1 LNGYQ
6 LTPEQIRQ
14 AQMIAAMT
22 NQQMSPQ
29 APQQAPQMPQQ
40 TPQMPQQAPQ
50 MPQQAPQQQ
59 GLLSRLGSGIS
70 NYLSDPENRAR
81 LAAGFNTMRLN
92 PDPNIAAM
100 AQSRIESSQQQ
111 KLLKSQANKTA
122 AVLRAQGQAEIA
134 DMIEQNPEMALE
146 ITKAFYANQFKS
158 PSVFQQKID
167 AAKKLG
173 LTDEQA
179 FERAMSGGGTTQ
191 YARNDTINMPGG
203 AETEI
208 YKTAIQKDY
217 ALAEEAQKSLSS
229 IQNLNQ
235 TIDLIESGNATLGIG
250 SSFRQDIDRMKA
262 FFGDEDA
269 IKSASST
276 ALLNALLGQDVFGA
290 ISSLGIGARG
300 LDTPAEREFLR
311 SVLTGTTEM
320 TPEALLR
327 MTNLRKKYAEKVI
340 EKYNTA
346 VNKGQ
351 FEYMGE
357 NFQNRF
363 APIDYTPSYLLNR
376 PSGVPESTWS
386 KMSER
391 EKRQA
396 VELFSNGAN

>member
-1 LNGYQ
+1 LNAYQ

-122 AVLRAQGQAEIA
+122 AVLRAQGQAELA

-146 ITKAFYANQFKS
+146 ITKAFYANKFKS
-158 PSVFQQKID
+158 PSVFQQKLD

-179 FERAMSGGGTTQ
+179 FERAMSGSGT
-191 YARNDTINMPGG
+191 TINMPSG

-208 YKTAIQKDY
+208 YKTAIEKDY

-229 IQNLNQ
+229 IANLNQ

-351 FEYMGE
+351 FKYMGE

-386 KMSER
+386 KMNEK

>member
-50 MPQQAPQQQ
+50 MPQQAPQQP
-59 GLLSRLGSGIS
+59 GLLSRIGGGIS

-122 AVLRAQGQAEIA
+122 AVLRAQGQAELA

-173 LTDEQA
+173 LSDEQA
-179 FERAMSGGGTTQ
+179 FERAMSGSGT
-191 YARNDTINMPGG
+191 TINMPGG

-229 IQNLNQ
+229 IANLNQ

-351 FEYMGE
+351 FKYMGE

>member
-122 AVLRAQGQAEIA
+122 AVLRAQGQAELA
-134 DMIEQNPEMALE
+134 DMIEQNPQMALE

-173 LTDEQA
+173 MSDEQA
-179 FERAMSGGGTTQ
+179 FERAMSGGGT
-191 YARNDTINMPGG
+191 TINMPGG

-351 FEYMGE
+351 FKYMGE

>member
-1 LNGYQ
+1 L
-6 LTPEQIRQ
+6 
-14 AQMIAAMT
+14 
-22 NQQMSPQ
+22 
-29 APQQAPQMPQQ
+29 
-40 TPQMPQQAPQ
+40 
-50 MPQQAPQQQ
+50 
-59 GLLSRLGSGIS
+59 
-70 NYLSDPENRAR
+70 
-81 LAAGFNTMRLN
+81 
-92 PDPNIAAM
+92 
-100 AQSRIESSQQQ
+100 
-111 KLLKSQANKTA
+111 
-122 AVLRAQGQAEIA
+122 
-134 DMIEQNPEMALE
+134 
-146 ITKAFYANQFKS
+146 
-158 PSVFQQKID
+158 
-167 AAKKLG
+167 
-173 LTDEQA
+173 
-179 FERAMSGGGTTQ
+179 
-191 YARNDTINMPGG
+191 
-203 AETEI
+203 
-208 YKTAIQKDY
+208 
-217 ALAEEAQKSLSS
+217 
-229 IQNLNQ
+229 QNLNQ

-351 FEYMGE
+351 FKYMGE

-386 KMSER
+386 KMSEK

>member
-1 LNGYQ
+1 
-6 LTPEQIRQ
+6 
-14 AQMIAAMT
+14 MIAAMT
-22 NQQMSPQ
+22 NQQVSPQ

-40 TPQMPQQAPQ
+40 SPQQAPQ
-50 MPQQAPQQQ
+50 KQ
-59 GLLSRLGSGIS
+59 GLLSRLGGGIS
-70 NYLSDPENRAR
+70 NYLGDPENRAR
-81 LAAGFNTMRLN
+81 LAMGFNTMRLN

-100 AQSRIESSQQQ
+100 AQSRIQSSQQQ

-122 AVLRAQGQAEIA
+122 AVFRAQGQTELA

-158 PSVFQQKID
+158 PSVFQQKLD

-179 FERAMSGGGTTQ
+179 FERAMSGSGT
-191 YARNDTINMPGG
+191 TINMPGG
-203 AETEI
+203 AETAI
-208 YKTAIQKDY
+208 YKTAIEKDY

-229 IQNLNQ
+229 IANLNQ

-363 APIDYTPSYLLNR
+363 APIDYTPSYLLIR

>member
-1 LNGYQ
+1 
-6 LTPEQIRQ
+6 
-14 AQMIAAMT
+14 M
-22 NQQMSPQ
+22 PQ
-29 APQQAPQMPQQ
+29 QMPQQ

-122 AVLRAQGQAEIA
+122 AVLRAQGQAELA
-134 DMIEQNPEMALE
+134 DMIEQNPEMALD
-146 ITKAFYANQFKS
+146 ITKAFYANKFKS
-158 PSVFQQKID
+158 PSVFQQKLD

-173 LTDEQA
+173 MTDEQA
-179 FERAMSGGGTTQ
+179 FESAMSGSGT
-191 YARNDTINMPGG
+191 TINMPGG

-340 EKYNTA
+340 EKYNKA
-346 VNKGQ
+346 VDSGQ
-351 FEYMGE
+351 FKYLGE

-363 APIDYTPSYLLNR
+363 SPIDYTPSYLLSR
-376 PSGVPESTWS
+376 PSRVPESTWI
-386 KMSER
+386 KMSEK

>member
-122 AVLRAQGQAEIA
+122 AVLRAQGQAELA
-134 DMIEQNPEMALE
+134 DMIEQNPEMALD

-158 PSVFQQKID
+158 PSVFQQKLD

-179 FERAMSGGGTTQ
+179 FERAMSGSGT
-191 YARNDTINMPGG
+191 TINMPGG

-229 IQNLNQ
+229 IANLNQ

-351 FEYMGE
+351 FKYMGE

-376 PSGVPESTWS
+376 PSGVPESTWI
-386 KMSER
+386 KMSEK

>member
-1 LNGYQ
+1 LNAYQ

-122 AVLRAQGQAEIA
+122 AVLRAQGQAELA

-158 PSVFQQKID
+158 PSVFQQKLD

-179 FERAMSGGGTTQ
+179 FERAMSGSGT
-191 YARNDTINMPGG
+191 TINMPGG

-229 IQNLNQ
+229 IANLNQ

-363 APIDYTPSYLLNR
+363 APIDYTPSYLLSR

>member
-1 LNGYQ
+1 MNGYQ

-50 MPQQAPQQQ
+50 MPQQAPQQP
-59 GLLSRLGSGIS
+59 GLLSRIGGGIS

-122 AVLRAQGQAEIA
+122 AVLRAQGQAELA
-134 DMIEQNPEMALE
+134 DMIEQNPEIALD

-158 PSVFQQKID
+158 PSVFQQKLD

-179 FERAMSGGGTTQ
+179 FERAMSGSGT
-191 YARNDTINMPGG
+191 TINMPGG

-217 ALAEEAQKSLSS
+217 ALQEEAQKSLSS
-229 IQNLNQ
+229 IENLNQ
-235 TIDLIESGNATLGIG
+235 TIDLIESGNATLGFL

-269 IKSASST
+269 VKSASST

-290 ISSLGIGARG
+290 ISSLGIGA
-300 LDTPAEREFLR
+300 
-311 SVLTGTTEM
+311 
-320 TPEALLR
+320 
-327 MTNLRKKYAEKVI
+327 NL
-340 EKYNTA
+340 
-346 VNKGQ
+346 
-351 FEYMGE
+351 F
-357 NFQNRF
+357 
-363 APIDYTPSYLLNR
+363 
-376 PSGVPESTWS
+376 
-386 KMSER
+386 
-391 EKRQA
+391 
-396 VELFSNGAN
+396 

>member
-122 AVLRAQGQAEIA
+122 AVLRAQGQAELA
-134 DMIEQNPEMALE
+134 DMIEQNPEMALD

-158 PSVFQQKID
+158 PSVFQQKLD

-179 FERAMSGGGTTQ
+179 FERAMSGSGT
-191 YARNDTINMPGG
+191 TINMPGG

-229 IQNLNQ
+229 IANLNQ

-262 FFGDEDA
+262 FFGDDDA
-269 IKSASST
+269 VKSASST

-290 ISSLGIGARG
+290 ISNLGIGARG

-351 FEYMGE
+351 FKYMGE
-357 NFQNRF
+357 NFQNRL
-363 APIDYTPSYLLNR
+363 P
-376 PSGVPESTWS
+376 
-386 KMSER
+386 
-391 EKRQA
+391 Q
-396 VELFSNGAN
+396 

>member
-1 LNGYQ
+1 MNGYQ

-14 AQMIAAMT
+14 AQMMAAMT
-22 NQQMSPQ
+22 NQQVSPQ
-29 APQQAPQMPQQ
+29 APQQ

-50 MPQQAPQQQ
+50 KQ
-59 GLLSRLGSGIS
+59 GLLSRLGGGIS
-70 NYLSDPENRAR
+70 NYLGDPENRAR
-81 LAAGFNTMRLN
+81 LAMGFNTMRLN

-111 KLLKSQANKTA
+111 KMLKSQANKTA
-122 AVLRAQGQAEIA
+122 AVLRAQGQAELA

-158 PSVFQQKID
+158 PSVFQQKLD

-179 FERAMSGGGTTQ
+179 FERAMSGSGT
-191 YARNDTINMPGG
+191 TINMPGG
-203 AETEI
+203 AETAI
-208 YKTAIQKDY
+208 YTTAIEKDY
-217 ALAEEAQKSLSS
+217 ALQEEAQNSLSS
-229 IQNLNQ
+229 IESLNQ

-250 SSFRQDIDRMKA
+250 SSFRQDINRMKA

-290 ISSLGIGARG
+290 ITSLGIGARG

-311 SVLTGTTEM
+311 EVLTGTTEM
-320 TPEALLR
+320 TPDQLLGI
-327 MTNLRKKYAEKVI
+327 TNLRKKYAEKVV
-340 EKYNTA
+340 EKYNKA
-346 VNKGQ
+346 VDSGQ
-351 FEYMGE
+351 FKYLGE

-363 APIDYTPSYLLNR
+363 APIDYTPSYLLSR
-376 PSGVPESTWS
+376 PSWVPESDWNEMT
-386 KMSER
+386 
-391 EKRQA
+391 EKQKRDS
-396 VELFSNGAN
+396 VRLSSSGVN

>member
-122 AVLRAQGQAEIA
+122 AVLRAQGQAELA
-134 DMIEQNPEMALE
+134 DMIEQNPQMALE

-158 PSVFQQKID
+158 PSVFQQK
-167 AAKKLG
+167 
-173 LTDEQA
+173 T
-179 FERAMSGGGTTQ
+179 R
-191 YARNDTINMPGG
+191 R
-203 AETEI
+203 
-208 YKTAIQKDY
+208 
-217 ALAEEAQKSLSS
+217 
-229 IQNLNQ
+229 
-235 TIDLIESGNATLGIG
+235 
-250 SSFRQDIDRMKA
+250 
-262 FFGDEDA
+262 
-269 IKSASST
+269 
-276 ALLNALLGQDVFGA
+276 
-290 ISSLGIGARG
+290 
-300 LDTPAEREFLR
+300 
-311 SVLTGTTEM
+311 
-320 TPEALLR
+320 
-327 MTNLRKKYAEKVI
+327 RKKI
-340 EKYNTA
+340 RA
-346 VNKGQ
+346 V
-351 FEYMGE
+351 
-357 NFQNRF
+357 R
-363 APIDYTPSYLLNR
+363 
-376 PSGVPESTWS
+376 
-386 KMSER
+386 
-391 EKRQA
+391 
-396 VELFSNGAN
+396 

>member
-122 AVLRAQGQAEIA
+122 AVLRAQGQAELA
-134 DMIEQNPEMALE
+134 DMIEQNPEMALD

-158 PSVFQQKID
+158 PSVFQQKLD

-179 FERAMSGGGTTQ
+179 FERAMSGSGT
-191 YARNDTINMPGG
+191 TINMPGG

-229 IQNLNQ
+229 IANLNQ

-351 FEYMGE
+351 FKYMGE

-386 KMSER
+386 KMNEK

>member
-50 MPQQAPQQQ
+50 MPQQAPQQP
-59 GLLSRLGSGIS
+59 GLLSRLGGGIS

-122 AVLRAQGQAEIA
+122 AVLRAQGQAELA
-134 DMIEQNPEMALE
+134 DMIEQNPEMALD

-158 PSVFQQKID
+158 PSVFQQKLD

-179 FERAMSGGGTTQ
+179 FERAMSGSGT
-191 YARNDTINMPGG
+191 TINMPGG

-229 IQNLNQ
+229 IANLNQ

-351 FEYMGE
+351 FKYMGE

-376 PSGVPESTWS
+376 PSGVPESTWI
-386 KMSER
+386 KMSEK

>member
-1 LNGYQ
+1 MNGYQ

-22 NQQMSPQ
+22 NQQVSPQ

-50 MPQQAPQQQ
+50 MPQQAPQQP
-59 GLLSRLGSGIS
+59 GLLSRIGGGIS

-146 ITKAFYANQFKS
+146 ITKAFYANKFKS
-158 PSVFQQKID
+158 PSVFQQKLD
-167 AAKKLG
+167 AAKRLG

-179 FERAMSGGGTTQ
+179 FQSAMSGSGT
-191 YARNDTINMPGG
+191 TINMPSG

-217 ALAEEAQKSLSS
+217 ALQEEAQKSLSS

-269 IKSASST
+269 IKSASAT

-340 EKYNTA
+340 EKYNNA

-351 FEYMGE
+351 FEYMGK

-386 KMSER
+386 KMNER
-391 EKRQA
+391 EKREA

>member
-1 LNGYQ
+1 LNAYQ

-122 AVLRAQGQAEIA
+122 AVLRAQGQAELA

-146 ITKAFYANQFKS
+146 ITKAFYANKFKS
-158 PSVFQQKID
+158 PSVFQQKLD

-173 LTDEQA
+173 MTDEQA
-179 FERAMSGGGTTQ
+179 FERAMSGSGT
-191 YARNDTINMPGG
+191 TINMPGG

-229 IQNLNQ
+229 IANLNQ

-290 ISSLGIGARG
+290 ISNLGIGARG

-340 EKYNTA
+340 EKYNNA
-346 VNKGQ
+346 V
-351 FEYMGE
+351 
-357 NFQNRF
+357 
-363 APIDYTPSYLLNR
+363 D
-376 PSGVPESTWS
+376 
-386 KMSER
+386 
-391 EKRQA
+391 KR
-396 VELFSNGAN
+396 SI

>member
-1 LNGYQ
+1 MNGYQ

-22 NQQMSPQ
+22 NQQMS
-29 APQQAPQMPQQ
+29 PQQAPQMPQQ

-146 ITKAFYANQFKS
+146 ITKAFYANKFKS
-158 PSVFQQKID
+158 PSVFQQKLD
-167 AAKKLG
+167 AAKRLG

-179 FERAMSGGGTTQ
+179 FQSAMSGSGT
-191 YARNDTINMPGG
+191 TINMPSG

-217 ALAEEAQKSLSS
+217 ALQEEAQKSLSS

-311 SVLTGTTEM
+311 EVLTGTTEM

-351 FEYMGE
+351 FKYMGE

>member
-1 LNGYQ
+1 MNGYQ

-14 AQMIAAMT
+14 AQMMAAMT
-22 NQQMSPQ
+22 NQQVSPQ

-40 TPQMPQQAPQ
+40 APQQAPQ
-50 MPQQAPQQQ
+50 KQ
-59 GLLSRLGSGIS
+59 GLLSRLGGGIS

-81 LAAGFNTMRLN
+81 LAMGFNTMRLN

-122 AVLRAQGQAEIA
+122 AVLRAQGQAELA

-158 PSVFQQKID
+158 PSVFQQKLN
-167 AAKKLG
+167 AAKELG

-179 FERAMSGGGTTQ
+179 FERAMSGSGT
-191 YARNDTINMPGG
+191 TINMPSG
-203 AETEI
+203 AETQI
-208 YKTAIQKDY
+208 YKTAIEKDY
-217 ALAEEAQKSLSS
+217 ALQEEAQKSLSS
-229 IQNLNQ
+229 IANLNQ
-235 TIDLIESGNATLGIG
+235 TIDLIESGNVTLGIG

-327 MTNLRKKYAEKVI
+327 MTNLRKKYAEKVV
-340 EKYNTA
+340 EKYNKA
-346 VNKGQ
+346 VDSGQ

-363 APIDYTPSYLLNR
+363 APIDYTPSYLLSR

>member
-1 LNGYQ
+1 MNGYQ

-122 AVLRAQGQAEIA
+122 AVLRAQGQAELA

-158 PSVFQQKID
+158 PSVFQQKLD

-179 FERAMSGGGTTQ
+179 FERAMSGSGT
-191 YARNDTINMPGG
+191 TINMPGG

-229 IQNLNQ
+229 IANLNQ

-351 FEYMGE
+351 FKYMGE

>member
-50 MPQQAPQQQ
+50 MPQQAPQQP
-59 GLLSRLGSGIS
+59 GLLSRIGGGIS

-122 AVLRAQGQAEIA
+122 AVLRAQGQAELA
-134 DMIEQNPEMALE
+134 DMIEQNPEMALD

-158 PSVFQQKID
+158 PSVFQQKLD

-173 LTDEQA
+173 MTDEQA
-179 FERAMSGGGTTQ
+179 FERAMSGSGT
-191 YARNDTINMPGG
+191 TINMPGG

-229 IQNLNQ
+229 IANLNQ

-351 FEYMGE
+351 FKYMGE

-376 PSGVPESTWS
+376 PSGVPESTWI
-386 KMSER
+386 KMSEK

>member
-122 AVLRAQGQAEIA
+122 AVLRAQGQAELA
-134 DMIEQNPEMALE
+134 DMIEQNPEMALD

-158 PSVFQQKID
+158 PSVFQQKLD

-179 FERAMSGGGTTQ
+179 FERAMSGSGT
-191 YARNDTINMPGG
+191 TINMPGG

-229 IQNLNQ
+229 IANLNQ

-346 VNKGQ
+346 VDKGQ
-351 FEYMGE
+351 FKYMGE

-363 APIDYTPSYLLNR
+363 SPIDYTPSYLLSR
-376 PSGVPESTWS
+376 PSRVPESTWI
-386 KMSER
+386 KMSEK

>member
-1 LNGYQ
+1 MNAYQ

-50 MPQQAPQQQ
+50 MPQQAPQQP
-59 GLLSRLGSGIS
+59 GLLSRIGGGIS

-122 AVLRAQGQAEIA
+122 AVLRAQGQAELA

-158 PSVFQQKID
+158 PSVFQQKLD

-179 FERAMSGGGTTQ
+179 FERAMSGSGT
-191 YARNDTINMPGG
+191 TINMPGG

-376 PSGVPESTWS
+376 PSGVPESTWI
-386 KMSER
+386 KMSEK

>member
-1 LNGYQ
+1 MALLQQFGPKDEEALKRMRSNAPPISR
-6 LTPEQIRQ
+6 PEPVFV
-14 AQMIAAMT
+14 
-22 NQQMSPQ
+22 N
-29 APQQAPQMPQQ
+29 PQQAAIPAQAAQPQSGFR
-40 TPQMPQQAPQ
+40 
-50 MPQQAPQQQ
+50 
-59 GLLSRLGSGIS
+59 GLLGRVASGLQDKEKLTQLALVLSSMNPNSRGLTDVMSYNLES
-70 NYLSDPENRAR
+70 
-81 LAAGFNTMRLN
+81 MR
-92 PDPNIAAM
+92 
-100 AQSRIESSQQQ
+100 SKES
-111 KLLKSQANKTA
+111 LKNQANKTA
-122 AVLRAQGQAEIA
+122 SVFRAQGQAELA

-158 PSVFQQKID
+158 PSVFQQKLD

-179 FERAMSGGGTTQ
+179 FERAMSGSGT
-191 YARNDTINMPGG
+191 TINMPGG

-351 FEYMGE
+351 FKYMGE

>member
-22 NQQMSPQ
+22 NQQMS
-29 APQQAPQMPQQ
+29 PQQAPQMPQQ

-59 GLLSRLGSGIS
+59 GLLSRLGGGIS

-122 AVLRAQGQAEIA
+122 AVLRAQGQAELA
-134 DMIEQNPEMALE
+134 DMIEQNPQMALE
-146 ITKAFYANQFKS
+146 ITKAFYANKFKS
-158 PSVFQQKID
+158 PSVFQQKLD

-173 LTDEQA
+173 MTDEQA
-179 FERAMSGGGTTQ
+179 FESAMSGSGT
-191 YARNDTINMPGG
+191 TINMPGG
-203 AETEI
+203 AETEM
-208 YKTAIQKDY
+208 YKAVFNEDFDLQK
-217 ALAEEAQKSLSS
+217 EAQNSLSS

-235 TIDLIESGNATLGIG
+235 TIDLIESGNANLGIG

-290 ISSLGIGARG
+290 ISNLGIGARG

-346 VNKGQ
+346 VNNGQ

-357 NFQNRF
+357 KIKGRF
-363 APIDYTPSYLLNR
+363 APIDYTPSYLLSR
-376 PSGVPESTWS
+376 PSGVPESMWS

>member
-1 LNGYQ
+1 MNGYQ

-59 GLLSRLGSGIS
+59 GLLSRIGSGIS

-122 AVLRAQGQAEIA
+122 AVLRAQGQAELA

-158 PSVFQQKID
+158 PSVFQQKLD

-179 FERAMSGGGTTQ
+179 FERAMSGSGT
-191 YARNDTINMPGG
+191 TINMPGG

-229 IQNLNQ
+229 IANLNQ

-290 ISSLGIGARG
+290 ISNLGIGARG

-351 FEYMGE
+351 FKYMGE

>member
-50 MPQQAPQQQ
+50 MPQQAPQQP
-59 GLLSRLGSGIS
+59 GLLSRIGGGIS

-122 AVLRAQGQAEIA
+122 AVLRAQGQAELA

-158 PSVFQQKID
+158 PSVFQQKLD

-179 FERAMSGGGTTQ
+179 FERAMSGSGT
-191 YARNDTINMPGG
+191 TINMPGG

-351 FEYMGE
+351 FKYMGE

>member
-1 LNGYQ
+1 MNGYQ

-14 AQMIAAMT
+14 AQMMAAMT
-22 NQQMSPQ
+22 NQQVSPQ

-40 TPQMPQQAPQ
+40 
-50 MPQQAPQQQ
+50 APQQP
-59 GLLSRLGSGIS
+59 GLLSRLGGGIS

-122 AVLRAQGQAEIA
+122 AVLRAQGQAELA

-158 PSVFQQKID
+158 PSVFEQKIKAGRD
-167 AAKKLG
+167 LG
-173 LTDEQA
+173 LTAQEAYDK
-179 FERAMSGGGTTQ
+179 AMSGGGTT
-191 YARNDTINMPGG
+191 INMPGG
-203 AETEI
+203 AQ
-208 YKTAIQKDY
+208 TAIYTTAIEKDY
-217 ALAEEAQKSLSS
+217 ALQEEAQRSLSS

-327 MTNLRKKYAEKVI
+327 MTNLRKKYAEKVV
-340 EKYNTA
+340 EKYNKA
-346 VNKGQ
+346 VDSGQ

-363 APIDYTPSYLLNR
+363 APIDYTPSYLLSR